1 MHTVLPHINA
11 CMNALSGCLVV
22 AGYLA
27 IRRKNVGTHKKLMLS
42 AFACSTIFLVGYI
55 TNQILKGGTTTFPAD
70 LGVIRTIYLV
80 ILTSHMILAALVV
93 PMVLTTLTLALLGR
107 IEKHR
112 RFARVTLP
120 IWLYVSVTGVIV
132 YLMLYQ
138 IYAPE

>member
-1 MHTVLPHINA
+1 MHSVLPHINA
-11 CMNALSGCLVV
+11 CLNALSACLVV

-27 IRRKNVGTHKKLMLS
+27 IRRKNIARHKKLMIS
-42 AFACSTIFLVGYI
+42 AFLCSTVFLVGYV
-55 TNQILKGGTTTFPAD
+55 TNQILKGGTTTFPKD

-93 PMVLTTLTLALLGR
+93 PMVVTTLVLGLLDR

-112 RFARVTLP
+112 RFARWTLP

-138 IYAPE
+138 IYAP